1 MKCCDITAGK
11 LRRSITIQRK
21 DSVPDGAGGWETDWV
36 DRATVRAMLKP
47 LSGRERMEYE
57 RLQATVSYR
66 CVIRYRED
74 LLASDRVLYNGKAY
88 AIRYFFDIE
97 ERRKWLELALEEGVA
112 T

>member
-21 DSVPDGAGGWETDWV
+21 VSVPDGAGGWETDWET
-36 DRATVRAMLKP
+36 RANVRAMLKP

-66 CVIRYRED
+66 CVIRFRDD